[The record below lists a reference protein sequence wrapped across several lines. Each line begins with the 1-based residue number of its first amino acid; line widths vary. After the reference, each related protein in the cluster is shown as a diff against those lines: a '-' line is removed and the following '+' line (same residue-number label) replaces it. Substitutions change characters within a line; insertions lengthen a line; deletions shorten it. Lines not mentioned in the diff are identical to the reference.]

1 MAPSFWGAPR
11 LKVVAPARVL
21 VFLLASTV
29 TSAAIRGAADCI
41 GDVAAAL
48 ADATA
53 GGGATPCAS
62 LIQRQASIQRHA
74 SGQEAQGGVKLR
86 AAPSPAPSPA
96 AGPTLLL
103 QRRHM
108 RPTTEDGIGDLLSG
122 LARWL
127 DRDGGEVKMPP
138 KLALPSGGVCVHA
151 EELPQALR
159 ESTEEVLSKGLPE
172 WPKKAPGNLSAGGR
186 SAKLAFL
193 VQLSVEDRL
202 SLVRRV
208 FDRLYSPG
216 DVFLYLVDSTKL
228 ASSTVRVALGLE
240 GPKSRNLPNVRVQE
254 SPHAGYYYWPRVQV
268 VLDGMTSLL
277 EDDWDFVIHLSETD
291 YPVHSIGWLRNSLS
305 NQRQSSFIQIQPRCT
320 LPGPPPVL
328 WEDAAPLGANAQL
341 RPSEMNG
348 DHEDAIQ
355 PELSSW
361 YWWTVLSGVASC
373 GSAFEPFEDDAVY
386 YPMAHLEEHGFIFAH
401 ATEWVILTRELVT
414 YATSPGLAHFKRLI
428 GMHAAADEI
437 FWPTL
442 VLNIPNFTQKIS
454 RQGWFVTWSPGA
466 TDHSPETL
474 TDRRTTEIM
483 EKRDELLFM
492 RKVNEVDSAS
502 LLAEVDRASYAE
514 AANSASLAALQ
525 KTFTSLELR
534 YDKHRMRCSDPGL
547 KASSAPFPAPAP
559 PAYSALR

>member
-74 SGQEAQGGVKLR
+74 SGQEAQGGGE
-86 AAPSPAPSPA
+86 A
-96 AGPTLLL
+96 
-103 QRRHM
+103 
-108 RPTTEDGIGDLLSG
+108 ESG
-122 LARWL
+122 AVPGALARG
-127 DRDGGEVKMPP
+127 RAHAAAAEEAHAAHYGGEDAAEVGS
-138 KLALPSGGVCVHA
+138 AGGGVCVHA

-559 PAYSALR
+559 PAYSALRCSDPGLKASSAPFPAPA